1 MVHGRAFSE
10 GVPLGV
16 RLAARYGGTR
26 RRSMR
31 RVVVLQESTEPRPTR
46 DSPVA
51 ASRTLDGEE
60 QPVAQALMAAFVMI
74 GLDEFV
80 NDVPER
86 AFANEDQLIETGFL
100 DRPHQAFRVGIEI
113 GRTGRRADGFD
124 AGR

>member
-1 MVHGRAFSE
+1 
-10 GVPLGV
+10 VPFGAGQLQ
-16 RLAARYGGTR
+16 RYGGLGAALCGE
-26 RRSMR
+26 S
-31 RVVVLQESTEPRPTR
+31 VVVLQEPAQPRPTR
-46 DSPVA
+46 DPPVA
-51 ASRTLDGEE
+51 ASRPLDGEE

-113 GRTGRRADGFD
+113 GRTGRQADGFD